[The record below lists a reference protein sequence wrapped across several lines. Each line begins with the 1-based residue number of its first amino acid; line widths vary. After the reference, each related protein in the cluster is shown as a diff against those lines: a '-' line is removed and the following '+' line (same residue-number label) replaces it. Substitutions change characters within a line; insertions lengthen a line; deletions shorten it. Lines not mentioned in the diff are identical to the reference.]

1 MSGIFI
7 KVFNLAVTA
16 GWFVLAVLLLRPLMK
31 KSPKWINC
39 LLWGIVGLRL
49 VFPFSLESIFSL
61 IPSAE
66 PIPQNIT
73 MAPAPEINSGIGVMN
88 EIVNPVISETLAPQV
103 GASVNPMQI
112 VIGVASYIWVIGIVL
127 MLCYGAVS
135 YILLRRKVRVS
146 VKGEGN
152 LYFCDD
158 VDSPFI
164 LGVILPRIYLP
175 SGMSGEA
182 LAHVLAHERAHLHRL
197 DHIWKPIGFLLLS
210 VYWFNPLLW
219 IAYALL
225 CRDIEAACDERVI
238 KTMDTEAKKDYSRT
252 LLACSLHRR
261 RIMACPLAFGEVGVK
276 QRIKSVLNYK
286 KPAFWVI
293 IAALVVTLVLSVCFL
308 TNPASDV
315 RDLLEPGSEWLCED
329 GALIVISIDNSVR
342 MTGTLAFDHPFDDI
356 VIRYRNEGNSV
367 YAEMFKSGADKV
379 DYDVND
385 DGLIGVNEYEDVLGE
400 RLILSGTVKARGDD
414 FVLKVEEDVLG
425 LGQKKLVFKKT
436 KDSGNRTVKVP
447 SSELYVNVLDC
458 GSEKRGADVSFIQ
471 AKREGDD
478 VVFVLKWKNRT
489 FKTQIYGNSF
499 EIYRYEG
506 DELVALEHISYWNE
520 AAVGVSAFSMSYPS
534 FNITKHFDISAL
546 GKYRLVAG
554 DAWVDFEV
562 SILPASGI
570 SFPEHLGMIRQ
581 SGLYAVILNY
591 GSDIEGMDAEFVAVP
606 YLDGKNNGFSIYW
619 TNNTG
624 ESYVVDPKFEI
635 SRYNGKE
642 FVPLKDK
649 SSAQDEATVVAPNA
663 KEKHIYSITE
673 HYDLNEKG
681 RYRFTAN
688 GVWVDFELKTVK
700 ELYTG
705 LDSSRG
711 LDVYV
716 WQMAQGSYSFALLPH
731 SEEPLKY
738 LPFDVP
744 GLRAAEMREIL
755 ATYDIDEEDIYIIPY
770 QYSLSSYIGDYWHS
784 TETAQKNMYIEIIRD
799 MILGERVRSY
809 YPNVIE
815 HEIFDIDGDGN
826 SEICEVGLGI
836 DSKGFSIMIRAC
848 ESGEPYEYKDY
859 FYTEPMSAKFICSE
873 DGVYRLGCK
882 TEKGEIKV
890 FDITIENGHVKLT
903 ENKSALGYFDQPHSK
918 ISLSEADY
926 SNVDEIKI
934 FYGSITNRNFF
945 ISYDGIKD
953 FLNFVKQIE
962 GEDPVA
968 VSGYYGKNYVIS
980 FLNDHNEICSISILQ
995 DGNDAYLVAGVTN
1008 RYGNYIYAYKYK
1020 ITNFTYGEIA
1030 RSFGKYVK

>member
-31 KSPKWINC
+31 KSPKWISC

-73 MAPAPEINSGIGVMN
+73 MAPAPKINSGIGVMN

-112 VIGVASYIWVIGIVL
+112 VIGVASYIWVIGIVM

-135 YILLRRKVRVS
+135 YILLRRKVRAS

-164 LGVILPRIYLP
+164 LGVIFPRIYLP
-175 SGMSGEA
+175 SGMCGEA

-252 LLACSLHRR
+252 LLACSLHRK

-315 RDLLEPGSEWLCED
+315 RDLLEPGSEWSCNED
-329 GALIVISIDNSVR
+329 GVYLTVTVDDLITMSGRLTCGEIYE
-342 MTGTLAFDHPFDDI
+342 
-356 VIRYRNEGNSV
+356 IRIKYREESGGY
-367 YAEMFKSGADKV
+367 YAEVFGTKSIQKYD
-379 DYDVND
+379 DYIAEN
-385 DGLIGVNEYEDVLGE
+385 NEEANGE
-400 RLILSGTVKARGDD
+400 KLLLSGKLKASGGNV
-414 FVLKVEEDVLG
+414 VLKIKEDNIG
-425 LGQKKLVFKKT
+425 TNRKKLIFEKT
-436 KDSGNRTVKVP
+436 KNSGDRTVKVP

-499 EIYRYEG
+499 EVYRYEG
-506 DELVALEHISYWNE
+506 DGLVALEHISYWNE

-562 SILPASGI
+562 SDLPASGN
-570 SFPEHLGMIRQ
+570 SFPEDLGLIRE
-581 SGLYAVILNY
+581 SGLYAVIIDH
-591 GSDIEGMDAEFVAVP
+591 GGDVEGMDASFVAIP
-606 YLDGKNNGFSIYW
+606 FLKNNHNGFSFDW

-624 ESYVVDPKFEI
+624 ESYTVDPEFEI
-635 SRYNGKE
+635 SWHNGKE
-642 FVPLKDK
+642 FVPLEDK
-649 SSAQDEATVVAPNA
+649 SSEPDEATVVAPGA
-663 KEKHIYSITE
+663 MERHIYNVTL
-673 HYDLNEKG
+673 HYDLTEKG
-681 RYRFTAN
+681 RYRFTSN
-688 GVWVDFELKTVK
+688 GVWVDFEMKTAK
-700 ELYTG
+700 EVYIG

-716 WQMAQGSYSFALLPH
+716 WQMSQGSYSFALLPH

-738 LPFDVP
+738 LPFDIP

-799 MILGERVRSY
+799 MILGDRVRSY

-826 SEICEVGLGI
+826 SEICEVCLGI

-848 ESGEPYEYKDY
+848 ESGEPYEYKDC
-859 FYTEPMSAKFICSE
+859 FYTEPMSAKFICSA

-882 TEKGEIKV
+882 TEKGAIKV

-945 ISYDGIKD
+945 ISYDGIKN

-980 FLNDHNEICSISILQ
+980 LLDDHNEIYSISIMQ

-1008 RYGNYIYAYKYK
+1008 RYGNYVYAYKYK

-1030 RSFGKYVK
+1030 KSFGQYVK